1 MGKTKGKAMKKQNA
15 SRQKEAGAERSRIKK
30 PVIWG
35 PTEEG
40 AELISPCCTPTR
52 CSTSVHL
59 LVAIIICGAQRSNQV
74 WHSQAYGFQ
83 EFGPLNAKIL
93 AQPPVLVT

>member
-40 AELISPCCTPTR
+40 AELISPSVKR
-52 CSTSVHL
+52 HLCSALRLRSRFSHGISLKKQHL
-59 LVAIIICGAQRSNQV
+59 KQIEMKRNKYV
-74 WHSQAYGFQ
+74 YGFACMK
-83 EFGPLNAKIL
+83 L
-93 AQPPVLVT
+93 